1 MRALISVSNKEG
13 IVEFAKGLASLGVEI
28 ISTGGTLKALEDNNC
43 LLILPIGLH
52 QEINNSARDVEDLV
66 ETIDEINNNLDGNT
80 DDGTDAILDIIDEAI
95 RDSKE
100 KCFSCYRAY
109 NRKTG
114 Q

>member
-1 MRALISVSNKEG
+1 MDINYTSDNSNVNSILYEAQLIATAFS
-13 IVEFAKGLASLGVEI
+13 
-28 ISTGGTLKALEDNNC
+28 KALEDNNC

-66 ETIDEINNNLDGNT
+66 ETIDEINNNLDGNN

-100 KCFSCYRAY
+100 KCFY
-109 NRKTG
+109 N
-114 Q
+114 